1 MADPAEGLEPDITTI
16 EDAEDRR
23 AEQYKY
29 YGGDFDEDDDDV
41 SALDRGD
48 NLEEEPTDR
57 GDALQ
62 KEEED
67 DEESEAEA
75 DDAEAEADADADDD
89 QADSDEDADSEEE
102 DVSETAERDDDDG
115 KQSKS
120 DERDDPRIPLARF
133 NEVNERMKR
142 AEQRLAELEKQEE
155 AQEQAAEQKY
165 DFDKAE
171 AEYMELLLDGKLDEA
186 GAKRREIRS
195 AEQEVFKADTKTET
209 IQDFDQQQE
218 MRDLN
223 ALSLQAEEMFPVFN
237 ENSAEYDPVLANK
250 VVTYM
255 KGYLSEGQTV
265 SDAFVSGLAD
275 VIQQYDL
282 DGAQKQTK
290 AESIEKTKEKKGA
303 PIKKTKDKIEAAKK
317 QGQSPVGHGK
327 GSSDAGVAAPSI
339 EEMSDADLDR
349 LSPDQLARM
358 RGDYVE

>member
-57 GDALQ
+57 GDEVQ
-62 KEEED
+62 EEDED
-67 DEESEAEA
+67 DEEPEAEA
-75 DDAEAEADADADDD
+75 DEAEDDGDADADDD

-142 AEQRLAELEKQEE
+142 AEQRLAELEKQEQ

-165 DFDKAE
+165 DFDAAE

-195 AEQEVFKADTKTET
+195 AEQEIFKAEAKTET

-237 ENSAEYDPVLANK
+237 EKSAEYDPVLANK

-282 DGAQKQTK
+282 DGQRQQQAETK
-290 AESIEKTKEKKGA
+290 PKPKKGA